1 MAGARLPLLL
11 LPLMLAVFLGA
22 AYASTCLVY
31 TVNYTTPYYGN
42 ESVAIPVPPGPW
54 SVVLSPSGEPLPSS
68 ILDLGRFA
76 VAVWRDAPRPAGA
89 LMNYSVC
96 DSSVAHPDGF
106 ALHEQFLVTLEC
118 PGTLNYT
125 SFTATSTGE
134 LDYTIVS
141 HEPWL
146 VLLNMTADITVYVY
160 YPPATVDAYLCY
172 DAGCILLA
180 SQDVTT
186 TRASFTV
193 SYSGAI
199 NATSVR
205 LVVNATGQY
214 LYTYYVLA
222 SGEAYYMLPTANS
235 TNITIGPFDVARIV
249 VAGRGW
255 IALGTAVNKSFT
267 GLYVV
272 DVTPYGSSLNGTY
285 TPTVAHNATIGFY
298 CVGVDAEEAAL
309 VQVYASNVTSV
320 GYSFAGS
327 TVSGAVQAG
336 TVVNVNISSLS
347 VTVNA
352 TQKPILGREDVAAL
366 ALLGGAAAVVALV
379 YFFYRRW

>member
-1 MAGARLPLLL
+1 MARLGGIALFPVIVFFAS
-11 LPLMLAVFLGA
+11 LAVA
-22 AYASTCLVY
+22 HASTCLVY
-31 TVNYTTPYYGN
+31 TVNYTVPYYGN
-42 ESVAIPVPPGPW
+42 ESVAVPVPPGPW
-54 SVVLSPSGEPLPSS
+54 RVVLSPSGEPLPSS

-76 VAVWRDAPRPAGA
+76 VAVWRDAPRPAGT
-89 LMNYSVC
+89 LLNYSVC

-106 ALHEQFLVTLEC
+106 VLHEQMLVTLEC
-118 PGTLNYT
+118 PGTLDYT
-125 SFTATSTGE
+125 SFTATGTDG

-146 VLLNMTADITVYVY
+146 VFLNVTATITVYVY
-160 YPPATVDAYLCY
+160 YPPATVDTYLCY
-172 DAGCILLA
+172 DAGCTLLA

-205 LVVNATGQY
+205 LVVNATGPY

-222 SGEAYYMLPTANS
+222 DGEAYYMLPTVNS
-235 TNITIGPFDVARIV
+235 TRVTIGPFDVARIV

-255 IALGTAVNKSFT
+255 VALGTAVNESFS

-272 DVTPYGSSLNGTY
+272 DVTPYGSSLNGSY
-285 TPTVAHNATIGFY
+285 TPTVVHNVTLGFY
-298 CVGVDAEEAAL
+298 CVGVDAEEVAL
-309 VQVYASNVTSV
+309 VQVYASNATSV
-320 GYSFAGS
+320 SYAFAGS
-327 TVSGAVQAG
+327 TVTGVAQNG
-336 TVVNVNISSLS
+336 TTVVVNIPSVSL
-347 VTVNA
+347 TVNA
-352 TQKPILGREDVAAL
+352 TQQPILSREDVAAL
-366 ALLGGAAAVVALV
+366 ALLGGAAAVIALI